1 MTIKLVFTINR
12 EVFRLDI
19 ENKIIWY
26 TDRKWK
32 RAIRLIP
39 KDKDFVRKIIFSR
52 GVIPPVLKEMF
63 ELTNKEQEEY
73 DNAKD
78 DNELADI
85 CIKDVKRKGAILI
98 KKENGL

>member
-26 TDRKWK
+26 SDRRWEK
-32 RAIRLIP
+32 AIRLIP
-39 KDKDFVRKIIFSR
+39 KDKDFIKKIILSR
-52 GVIPPVLKEMF
+52 NTIPSALKEMF
-63 ELTNKEQEEY
+63 ELTKIEQEEY
-73 DNAKD
+73 NNAKD

-85 CIKDVKRKGAILI
+85 CTKDIKKKGAILI
-98 KKENGL
+98 KKELK